1 MSAVH
6 SNIMC
11 MFTVETVLG
20 STNRPTSHHRSCIIM
35 IIGLIPT
42 NLDPATLPANR
53 QSSCGNPYNFL
64 VIPMIKK
71 LCSGKQSTFS
81 LAI

>member
-20 STNRPTSHHRSCIIM
+20 STNRPASHHRSCIIM

-53 QSSCGNPYNFL
+53 QSVGIHTIFWL
-64 VIPMIKK
+64 
-71 LCSGKQSTFS
+71 S
-81 LAI
+81 L